1 MEPFILS
8 GPHIFSGPWIPIFE
22 AVHGSLYSEG
32 YLDLY
37 MFDRSV
43 DVFILAG
50 LWIPIFQA
58 VQGSL
63 YSAWSLDPN
72 IQSGPSTPIFLTGPW
87 IPTTV

>member
-50 LWIPIFQA
+50 LWISIFQA

-63 YSAWSLDPN
+63 YFKRSKDPY
-72 IQSGPSTPIFLTGPW
+72 IQNGPW
-87 IPTTV
+87 IPIFRAVRRPLYF